1 MTVPQAMTPSSRG
14 LGHRPFTAVTG
25 VRIPL
30 GSPNKKIHPKGWFFL
45 FASIF
50 VAADNALVIDRKMP
64 FSDKGLFSVRAG
76 GGRIPEKLLIGA
88 GGRYCTAGVSRICK
102 AKGVPDFCFSWGG
115 EFSAHVKKTPVSRI
129 VPNAAI
135 RLFASMR
142 RRIRIEKRS
151 ECDQIEHSALND
163 DPCRRVFLITRF
175 SV

>member
-64 FSDKGLFSVRAG
+64 FSDKGLFGACAG
-76 GGRIPEKLLIGA
+76 GGRVPEKLLIGA
-88 GGRYCTAGVSRICK
+88 GTIL
-102 AKGVPDFCFSWGG
+102 
-115 EFSAHVKKTPVSRI
+115 H
-129 VPNAAI
+129 
-135 RLFASMR
+135 R
-142 RRIRIEKRS
+142 RR
-151 ECDQIEHSALND
+151 L
-163 DPCRRVFLITRF
+163 RVFAKRKVSPTFVFHGAGSFRRMSKKVCF
-175 SV
+175 ANCSERGDTAFCVNAPTDTN

>member
-64 FSDKGLFSVRAG
+64 FSDKGLFGVCAG

-88 GGRYCTAGVSRICK
+88 GTILHRRRFAYLQSER
-102 AKGVPDFCFSWGG
+102 FCFSWGG
-115 EFSAHVKKTPVSRI
+115 KFSAHVKKKPVSRI

-151 ECDQIEHSALND
+151 KRDQIEHSALND

>member
-115 EFSAHVKKTPVSRI
+115 EFSAHVKKKLSRELFRTRRYGFLRQCADGYELK
-129 VPNAAI
+129 NAA
-135 RLFASMR
+135 
-142 RRIRIEKRS
+142 
-151 ECDQIEHSALND
+151 SAIKSSIL
-163 DPCRRVFLITRF
+163 R
-175 SV
+175 